1 MLFTWLPVNLPRP
14 PDKFITQALDIAAK
28 IPDDVI
34 ENVALN
40 QDDPEYYTRRIVK
53 NGVEMNSRVQY
64 GFDLG
69 EEWHSWVKTN
79 IIENYDSTGGRLSY
93 GKDTSVH
100 GAHVDSIFSDTY
112 TYKLYYLLDSGGPD
126 TKTNFYQE
134 YGHPILRR
142 GSREHIC
149 CCNDYSKLTLI
160 DQLQIPQKHQ
170 NSPYI

>member
-79 IIENYDSTGGRLSY
+79 IIEN
-93 GKDTSVH
+93 
-100 GAHVDSIFSDTY
+100 
-112 TYKLYYLLDSGGPD
+112 
-126 TKTNFYQE
+126 
-134 YGHPILRR
+134 
-142 GSREHIC
+142 
-149 CCNDYSKLTLI
+149 
-160 DQLQIPQKHQ
+160 
-170 NSPYI
+170 